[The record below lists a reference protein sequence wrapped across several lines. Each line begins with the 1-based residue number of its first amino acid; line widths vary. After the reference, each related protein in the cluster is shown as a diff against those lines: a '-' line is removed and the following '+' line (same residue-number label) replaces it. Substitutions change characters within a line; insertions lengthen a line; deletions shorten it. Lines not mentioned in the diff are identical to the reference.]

1 MNIRQMHTFAD
12 SMFGIEHEALTAAEK
27 AELQG
32 DYTPADRAEG
42 AFVQMQGRPAW
53 PARRCSPEMVRFIDR
68 LPERYDPPEPLT
80 PREALKF
87 WSTVL
92 APAAVGVIGFAVLT
106 AYGYL

>member
-1 MNIRQMHTFAD
+1 MNIRQLHTFAD
-12 SMFGIEHEALTAAEK
+12 SMWNIEHEALTAAEK
-27 AELQG
+27 AEQQG
-32 DYTPADRAEG
+32 DYKPADRAEG
-42 AFVQMQGRPAW
+42 MVLMQGRSAW
-53 PARRCSPEMVRFIDR
+53 PARRCSPEMAHVIDR